1 LLHHDPT
8 RLLLGPGQNGTEV
21 SHERLDAIAW
31 QTIRDRK
38 RPERPAAGITNG
50 GRARDFAEVEA
61 LVRQGLSLEDAFE
74 SWLREMYL
82 YRLESFFAVPPSYFF
97 NPCQRAWMAGAAE
110 GLARKLNLPIP
121 LWVNHPQFFLDDIYD
136 WEREALGIFFLP
148 EFVDMLDVRLERS
161 DPEFRRRGVIAHL
174 RDLIRV

>member
-1 LLHHDPT
+1 M
-8 RLLLGPGQNGTEV
+8 

-38 RPERPAAGITNG
+38 RPERPPRGIDNG
-50 GRARDFAEVEA
+50 GRARNFSEVETLA
-61 LVRQGLSLEDAFE
+61 RQGLSFEDAFE

-82 YRLESFFAVPPSYFF
+82 YRLESFFAVPPSSFF

-121 LWVNHPQFFLDDIYD
+121 SWVNREEFFLVDVYD
-136 WEREALGIFFLP
+136 WEREALGIFFPP
-148 EFVDMLDVRLERS
+148 EEADKLDVRLERS
-161 DPEFRRRGVIAHL
+161 DPEFRRRRVIAHL